1 MFHVSLWD
9 FLWAQSFIPVS
20 GSCWPSFGLWLLL
33 KCAPGPYCHPKV
45 NWLLSAGHLL
55 ISAALLDVTLPAV
68 RVLHDTTTASTS
80 QEGSSKTECRVSPRQ
95 GELWLQTCFAGLFPL
110 AAPSGREGQR
120 GNKPD
125 GSLWFSPRSEVS
137 PDGYLLARVL
147 ERQHCCSHRVL
158 GYTMLSC
165 VGFALCA
172 SPEGCQRR
180 KQTSRSR
187 IAPAPRHSGIRAA
200 EHTPC

>member
-1 MFHVSLWD
+1 MVHVSLWD

-55 ISAALLDVTLPAV
+55 LSAALLDVTLPTV
-68 RVLHDTTTASTS
+68 RVHHDTTTASTS

-120 GNKPD
+120 GNKPY

-137 PDGYLLARVL
+137 PGTCPEETTLLQPPCFGLYNAELRGFCPVCFSWGL
-147 ERQHCCSHRVL
+147 PEEKTNQPLSHC
-158 GYTMLSC
+158 SC
-165 VGFALCA
+165 
-172 SPEGCQRR
+172 
-180 KQTSRSR
+180 T
-187 IAPAPRHSGIRAA
+187 
-200 EHTPC
+200 